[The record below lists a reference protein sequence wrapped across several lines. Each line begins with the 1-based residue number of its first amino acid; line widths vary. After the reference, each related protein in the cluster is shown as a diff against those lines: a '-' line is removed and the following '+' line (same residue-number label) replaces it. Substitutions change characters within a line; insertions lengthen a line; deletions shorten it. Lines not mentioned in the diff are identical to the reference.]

1 MAQET
6 GKSREVRLGLVMYGG
21 VSLAIYIN
29 GVAQEFFRAVR
40 GRGVYRLIKALTDS
54 DIVVD
59 VISGTS
65 AGGVNGIMLGYAL
78 CNGRDFAAT
87 TELWRMAGD
96 IRKLLLP
103 PRESPESA
111 YALLDS
117 EGYYQPNL
125 EKAFRTMPP
134 LAEADEDP
142 SAVTELDLFVTG
154 TDVDGAIS
162 TRFDDAGHPIDVKD
176 HRAVFLL
183 KHRRGRKE
191 PFNPSFPPGPSP
203 PEPETTYKALA
214 TLARITS
221 SFPVAFAPTHVGN
234 AAPGNCS
241 VDAKL
246 QLWGDLGK
254 ECYFLDGGVL
264 DNKPFSYTV
273 REIYYRLT
281 DREVERRLFYVE
293 PDPERFARP
302 QGATRPNAFQ
312 AAIAALIGIPGYESI
327 ADDLQLIAERNSKV
341 ERYWR
346 FASSIRARLAATL
359 SPGGRELLERA
370 RRGEE
375 GATWALPGAL
385 EGQTAWLHRRSRLVA
400 LSERVVRGVLRQAG
414 RDPYMD
420 KHREGEQEKRRAAAA
435 LYAGFD
441 RWEDPDDE
449 VLRCYDVDF
458 RLRRLFHL
466 VYLIYCQKLAFDG
479 ENAPAYRGLWRAL
492 NRQIKLLEIVKAAME
507 EMIDQAPVPWQ
518 GKEATAVWADV
529 EAAFRTL
536 LDTAGGPAAILP
548 AGYSQGSSCTELET
562 VLDQKGL
569 SEVGDRLKARSETIV
584 RAFDD
589 GLELSPPEP
598 FESLFALTDRCE
610 RTAIARLLP
619 SQTPESAEPVLAAYD
634 EFPLLDAY
642 LYPIEVIAD
651 LHEKDIIETV
661 RISPLDAR
669 TAFSDRPAAD
679 KVSGDALYHFGGF
692 FKRSWRSNDILWGRL
707 DGLCQL
713 VESLLTPERVREVL
727 ATRRRPAELRDLVAG
742 PLAPAVLFPKAGRPT
757 QEELGRCLERL
768 LSDDP
773 DEREKALAPDEF
785 GRFVRLLVEAAQF
798 EVIGEDLPVVIR
810 DAVEEQTEWNRYR
823 STPPGATKPPP
834 GAPPAYD
841 PARGIFY
848 TSGEGDLDPLFLAVA
863 ADELAHAA
871 VQRLTADDEP
881 SPRRPM
887 ETRLGRFFTQHY
899 RVGSEEF
906 LRDIPP
912 SALLET
918 LSTALLDVRNTFLAL
933 LGPRAEKV
941 KGTLVFKIIN
951 GGLTAFHGLT
961 HMLRREPCWVVATL
975 VALASLSLLA
985 LIISLI
991 WWREMIPPGTLTWF
1005 VVFILLPLLVLGGV
1019 IFVFRRVGRRG
1030 GN

>member
-87 TELWRMAGD
+87 TELWRVAGD

-103 PRESPESA
+103 PKESPESG

-134 LAEADEDP
+134 LAEGDEDP
-142 SAVTELDLFVTG
+142 SPVTELDLFVTG

-203 PEPETTYKALA
+203 PDPEVTYKALA
-214 TLARITS
+214 TLSRITS
-221 SFPVAFAPTHVGN
+221 SFPVAFAPTHVKHEE
-234 AAPGNCS
+234 PGDTS
-241 VDAKL
+241 ADAKL

-264 DNKPFSYTV
+264 DNKPFSYTI
-273 REIYYRLT
+273 REIYYRLA

-293 PDPERFARP
+293 PDPERFAQSR
-302 QGATRPNAFQ
+302 GATRPNAFQ
-312 AAIAALIGIPGYESI
+312 SAIAALIAIPGYESI
-327 ADDLQLIAERNSKV
+327 ADDLQLIAERNSRV

-359 SPGGRELLERA
+359 SSGGRELLERA
-370 RRGEE
+370 RRGEAE
-375 GATWALPGAL
+375 ATWALPGAL
-385 EGQTAWLHRRSRLVA
+385 DGQTAWLHRRSRFVA

-420 KHREGEQEKRRAAAA
+420 RHREGEQEKRRAAAA

-466 VYLIYCQKLAFDG
+466 VYLIYRQKLAFGG
-479 ENAPAYRGLWRAL
+479 ENAAAYRGLWRAL

-507 EMIDQAPVPWQ
+507 EMIDRSPIPWQ
-518 GKEATAVWADV
+518 GREAPAVWADV
-529 EAAFRTL
+529 AAAFRTM
-536 LDTAGGPAAILP
+536 LDTAGEQDAILP
-548 AGYSQGSSCTELET
+548 EGYGRGGTCAELET
-562 VLDQKGL
+562 VLDQKAL
-569 SEVGDRLKARSETIV
+569 SDVGDRLKARADAIV
-584 RAFDD
+584 RAFAD
-589 GLELSPPEP
+589 GLPPVPPEP

-610 RTAIARLLP
+610 REAITRLLP
-619 SQTPESAEPVLAAYD
+619 PQATESAEPVLAAYH
-634 EFPLLDAY
+634 EFLLLDAY

-651 LHEKDIIETV
+651 LHEKDVIETV

-669 TAFSDRPAAD
+669 TAFSDRPAAE

-713 VESLLTPERVREVL
+713 VESLLSPDRIREVL
-727 ATRRRPAELRDLVAG
+727 ATRRSPAELRALVAG
-742 PLAPAVLFPKAGRPT
+742 PLAPAVLFPKAGRPA
-757 QEELGRCLERL
+757 QDELALWLGRL

-773 DEREKALAPDEF
+773 AEREQALAPAEF
-785 GRFVRLLVEAAQF
+785 GRFAKLLVEAAQF

-823 STPPGATKPPP
+823 STPPGGEKPPP

-841 PARGIFY
+841 PAQGIFY
-848 TSGEGDLDPLFLAVA
+848 TPGEGDLDPLFLAVA
-863 ADELAHAA
+863 ADELTHAA
-871 VQRLTADDEP
+871 VERLTADEVP
-881 SPRRPM
+881 HPRRPM
-887 ETRLGRFFTQHY
+887 ETKLGRFFTRHY

-912 SALLET
+912 AALLET

-933 LGPRAEKV
+933 LGSRAETV
-941 KGTLVFKIIN
+941 KKTLVYRVIN
-951 GGLTAFHGLT
+951 GGLISFHGLA
-961 HMLRREPCWVVATL
+961 HMLRRKPCWVVVTL
-975 VALASLSLLA
+975 VALAALSLLA
-985 LIISLI
+985 LVTGIV
-991 WWREMIPPGTLTWF
+991 WWRGMIPPGTVTWF

-1019 IFVFRRVGRRG
+1019 IFVFRTFGRRG